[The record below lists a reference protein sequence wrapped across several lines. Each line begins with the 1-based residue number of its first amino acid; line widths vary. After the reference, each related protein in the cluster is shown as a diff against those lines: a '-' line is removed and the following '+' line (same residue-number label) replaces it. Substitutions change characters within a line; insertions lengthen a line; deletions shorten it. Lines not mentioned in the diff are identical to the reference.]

1 MKIRGAKLLVRRY
14 MRPEKVGSIHI
25 PDPSRL
31 DLTRSLW
38 ELEATTPAAN
48 DALHCDL
55 ERDWLLV
62 TPRNS
67 GVYLYTNDPHV
78 EIFLL
83 AATSVLRIIPWTTE
97 KTMNLKG
104 ERVLV
109 TPEKEPERRG
119 AIIVATPAWEK
130 RPVTGIVREVG
141 DEVNDADVVVGARVL
156 FGIHAGTDLT
166 LNGAKHLLLEASQVL
181 AVLGD
186 EVVG

>member
-14 MRPEKVGSIHI
+14 IRPAIVGSIHI
-25 PDPSRL
+25 PEPARL
-31 DLTRSLW
+31 DLTRSMW
-38 ELEATTPAAN
+38 EVEETTPAAN
-48 DALHCDL
+48 EKLHCDL

-67 GVYLYTNDPHV
+67 GVYLYTNDAHEEV
-78 EIFLL
+78 FLL
-83 AATSVLRIIPWTTE
+83 AASSVLRVIPWTTE

-130 RPVTGIVREVG
+130 RPVTGVVVEVG
-141 DEVNDADVVVGARVL
+141 DEVNDAEIRVGARVL

-166 LNGAKHLLLEASQVL
+166 LNGEKHLLLEASQVL
-181 AVLGD
+181 ATLAD

>member
-1 MKIRGAKLLVRRY
+1 MKVRGAKLLARRY
-14 MRPEKVGSIHI
+14 VRPERVGSIYVPEPARI
-25 PDPSRL
+25 

-38 ELEATTPAAN
+38 EAEESTPAAN
-48 DALHCDL
+48 KLL
-55 ERDWLLV
+55 KVEIQRNWILV

-67 GVYLYTNDPHV
+67 GVYLYTNDAHEEV
-78 EIFLL
+78 FLL
-83 AATSVLRIIPWTTE
+83 AATSVVRIIPWTTE
-97 KTMNLKG
+97 KSMNLKG

-130 RPVTGIVREVG
+130 RPVTGIVVEVG

-181 AVLGD
+181 SVLGE